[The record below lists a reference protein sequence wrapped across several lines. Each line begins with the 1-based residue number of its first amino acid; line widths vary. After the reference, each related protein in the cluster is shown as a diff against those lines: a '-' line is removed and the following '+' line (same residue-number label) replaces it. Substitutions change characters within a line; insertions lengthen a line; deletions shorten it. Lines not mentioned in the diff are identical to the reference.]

1 MSQVPG
7 TIDSSHLYEKEFLDK
22 EKMSDLLDR
31 PFYDLGLQR
40 DLDFEITRFDD
51 QHLQIT
57 SFPLDAYVP
66 SSEITI
72 TTLFV
77 SKELP
82 LPDFFHVTWVIND
95 KVTTQVF
102 GTEAG
107 CFDDKDRYIIT
118 CRFEPKTI
126 QLAGL
131 KMKDLFRHTPRI
143 TAYSRKNGD
152 ELVFHENPKTIKIR
166 FHFRQVM
173 STFDYLWEGVTTYIP
188 SYLSLVTVLT
198 EQPL

>member
-7 TIDSSHLYEKEFLDK
+7 TVDSSHLYEKEFLDK

-40 DLDFEITRFDD
+40 DLDFEITRFDG

-57 SFPLDAYVP
+57 SFPLDVFVP
-66 SSEITI
+66 PSEVTI
-72 TTLFV
+72 TTLYV

-82 LPDFFHVTWVIND
+82 LPEFYHVTWVVND
-95 KVTTQVF
+95 QVITQVF

-107 CFDDKDRYIIT
+107 CFDDKDKYIVT

-126 QLAGL
+126 QLPGL

-143 TAYSRKNGD
+143 TSYRKNGK
-152 ELVFHENPKTIKIR
+152 ELMFLENPKKIKIR
-166 FHFRQVM
+166 FHFKRIM
-173 STFDYLWEGVTTYIP
+173 SAFDYLWEGVTSYIP
-188 SYLSLVTVLT
+188 AYLNLVTVLT
-198 EQPL
+198 EQPF